1 MRTRIRTCS
10 PNLELLSWLEIRCVR
25 CMMRLSSRKL
35 GMIAGR
41 QPERESY
48 MEPGATEIRRG
59 GHAMLEISKVAVVG
73 GGTMGSGIAYVTAL
87 AGLETSLYDVLADQL
102 ARAEGYHR
110 QLLDRGVS
118 KGRLS
123 QSDADVIATRVT
135 YTSELAQALAGA
147 DIVIEAAPETIE
159 LKKELFGQ
167 FEAHVGEKTI
177 LASNTSSLPI
187 TEIASAV
194 CGRDRVLG
202 MHFFNPAPVMQ
213 LVEIVQAVETSQ
225 ATLDAATE
233 LAQRLGKEPVVVK
246 DLPGFVTTRVGLMLI
261 SEAIFALQEGVAG
274 RDALDKAM
282 KLGYNL
288 PMGPLALADLIGLD
302 VMLHVLDALYANYK
316 DDRYRAPILLRKM
329 VQAGRLGR
337 KAGVGFY
344 EYEGDS

>member
-1 MRTRIRTCS
+1 
-10 PNLELLSWLEIRCVR
+10 
-25 CMMRLSSRKL
+25 
-35 GMIAGR
+35 MIAGR
-41 QPERESY
+41 QPKQESY
-48 MEPGATEIRRG
+48 MEPGAVEIRRG
-59 GHAMLEISKVAVVG
+59 GRAMLEISKVAVVG

-87 AGLETSLYDVLADQL
+87 ARLETRLYDVLADQL

-123 QSDADVIATRVT
+123 QSDADVVATRVT

-167 FEAHVGEKTI
+167 FEAHVNEKAI

-194 CGRDRVLG
+194 RGRDRVLG

-225 ATLDAATE
+225 ATLDAASAF
-233 LAQRLGKEPVVVK
+233 AQRLGKEPVVVK

-344 EYEGDS
+344 EYEGDR

>member
-1 MRTRIRTCS
+1 
-10 PNLELLSWLEIRCVR
+10 
-25 CMMRLSSRKL
+25 
-35 GMIAGR
+35 
-41 QPERESY
+41 
-48 MEPGATEIRRG
+48 
-59 GHAMLEISKVAVVG
+59 MLEISKVAVIG
-73 GGTMGSGIAYVTAL
+73 GGTMGSGIAYVA
-87 AGLETSLYDVLADQL
+87 AVSGLETGLYDVLAEQL
-102 ARAEGYHR
+102 TQAEDYHR
-110 QLLDRGVS
+110 QLLHKGVS

-123 QSDADVIATRVT
+123 RSDADVIAARVA

-147 DIVIEAAPETIE
+147 DIVIEAVPETIE
-159 LKKELFGQ
+159 LKKQLFSQ

-194 CGRDRVLG
+194 RGRDRVVG

-233 LAQRLGKEPVVVK
+233 FTQQLGKEPIVVK
-246 DLPGFVTTRVGLMLI
+246 DLPGFVTTRVGMMLI

-302 VMLHVLDALYANYK
+302 VTLHVLDALYANYK

-337 KAGVGFY
+337 KAGKGFY
-344 EYEGDS
+344 EYEGNS